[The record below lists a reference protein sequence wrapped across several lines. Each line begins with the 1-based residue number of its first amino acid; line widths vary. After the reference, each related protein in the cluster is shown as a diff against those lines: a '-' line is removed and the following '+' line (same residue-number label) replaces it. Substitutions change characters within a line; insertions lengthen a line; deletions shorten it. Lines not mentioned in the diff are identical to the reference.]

1 MRVRGGGTIALEHV
15 TRQLGQM
22 WVPLQLTC
30 DCDWTYLQ
38 AHNLMP
44 FPKCVALVVCVF
56 QTSPDACS
64 IFCLVCVWITHWLSQ
79 IIVLLHRHFLLLV
92 LLRSILFDSKPEVP
106 PSSSSFLQGNSQYV
120 MSWSHNTH
128 THLYVHIYLAFI
140 CIQNLDLLLFL
151 SRHIHF
157 LNSSTYLV

>member
-1 MRVRGGGTIALEHV
+1 
-15 TRQLGQM
+15 
-22 WVPLQLTC
+22 
-30 DCDWTYLQ
+30 
-38 AHNLMP
+38 MP

-92 LLRSILFDSKPEVP
+92 LLCSILSDSKPEVP

-120 MSWSHNTH
+120 MSWSHNTTTLLCAMSVGSFSLSLTI
-128 THLYVHIYLAFI
+128 THISTKDTYHKTQDMCISI
-140 CIQNLDLLLFL
+140 CKLVLIL
-151 SRHIHF
+151 SF
-157 LNSSTYLV
+157 CQSSEQCFAQI